1 MLSYSDLKEFRNE
14 LFYAFAPIK
23 HAFLQVWF
31 KYHAFMKN
39 NQILHES
46 FQPLDVNPEED
57 SLWK

>member
-31 KYHAFMKN
+31 EYYAFMKN
-39 NQILHES
+39 NRILH
-46 FQPLDVNPEED
+46 NPFNL
-57 SLWK
+57 SMLILKRTVLWK